1 MTTKA
6 RLAKVCTYSLLVFNS
21 MAGILYFRGENLITV
36 MRLMLGFNV
45 TSRPLPIKLLLPFD
59 AEQSP
64 IYEVLFVALFV
75 HSMSI
80 MYTVNFLSGLVLTL
94 VFHVSGQID
103 IIHRKFKSFSEKISY
118 YGSSETIGML
128 VEKHNKVIL
137 FSENVDKLFS
147 FIALM
152 QVLGNTLVICFLGLV
167 FTTVSIAAS
176 SARWS
181 NSFSLSNRLMKQ
193 SSTGADA
200 DLLRTIFAYAGITVE
215 IFMFCFLGEYLGL
228 KNKSLGDAAY
238 ESLWYN
244 MSPGHG
250 RNILFVIMR
259 SQKHLTITLG
269 GITNLSLEAFTSI
282 MKASASYMS
291 VLNAMY

>member
-167 FTTVSIAAS
+167 FTT
-176 SARWS
+176 
-181 NSFSLSNRLMKQ
+181 